1 MSSVTP
7 VFHAGHAFAL
17 PPELS
22 PLSARPLPSPNTGSS
37 AIGADGSLTLGNAHV
52 VWGTDGGEETATA
65 TITNNK
71 NQIVGQVNV
80 DHLNN
85 TVSVTQFDSST
96 GKPDVDPA
104 TGKPVSS
111 TFRYDADGN
120 LINDGNLTSENLA
133 HLPLGFDEYHNQ
145 LVTLQPGDGKTLPI
159 TVDIAPDSAS
169 LTKHELTA
177 QVVMP
182 AKPSSNPDAT
192 VDVLGIRGAH
202 GVDQPG
208 AKVDPKQLTALYS
221 SDSVGGDVN
230 FLSPTP
236 PNADSFLHH
245 LLPNIF

>member
-22 PLSARPLPSPNTGSS
+22 PLSDRPLPTPNSGP
-37 AIGADGSLTLGNAHV
+37 GAVGPDGSVTVGNAHV

-71 NQIVGQVNV
+71 NQIVGQVNL

-85 TVSVTQFDSST
+85 TVSVTQFDPST
-96 GKPDVDPA
+96 GKPEVDPA

-111 TFRYDADGN
+111 TFHYDSEGN
-120 LINDGNLTSENLA
+120 LVNDGNLTSENLA
-133 HLPLGFDEYHNQ
+133 HLPQGFDEYHNQ

-159 TVDIAPDSAS
+159 TVDIAPDARR
-169 LTKHELTA
+169 LTKHALTA
-177 QVVMP
+177 EVVMP
-182 AKPSSNPDAT
+182 AKPSSNPDDT
-192 VDVLGIRGAH
+192 VDVLGLRAADSADQAGASK
-202 GVDQPG
+202 
-208 AKVDPKQLTALYS
+208 ADPKQLAVLYS
-221 SDSVGGDVN
+221 SDSGDTS

-245 LLPNIF
+245 LLPDFF